1 MNRKQKIDE
10 IYSKMISQLS
20 RNHTD
25 KSETYSSQYYPYIS
39 IDSILKLSE
48 MSHFVIN
55 NQILH
60 GFQTEIDKINLKI
73 EIWIRKQWVFVFAY
87 KDMAQNYADSR
98 QLIDRDQ
105 YSVASDKEVLSKK
118 LYNKLMPTLAS
129 KTWKER
135 MFWEDNWSF
144 KFQRSV
150 QNIQIPSA
158 DEWDLKFTDENEAE
172 ISQILYFGYKDSLF
186 YDKFENKWHKEFK
199 QNKSNMHWT
208 EINDL
213 FCNSST

>member
-1 MNRKQKIDE
+1 
-10 IYSKMISQLS
+10 MISQLS
-20 RNHTD
+20 KNYTD
-25 KSETYSSQYYPYIS
+25 KSETYSSQYSPYIS

-55 NQILH
+55 NQILQ
-60 GFQTEIDKINLKI
+60 GFQTEIDQINSKI

-87 KDMAQNYADSR
+87 KDMVQKYADSR
-98 QLIDRDQ
+98 QLIVRDQ

-118 LYNKLMPTLAS
+118 LYNKLMSNSCKQNL
-129 KTWKER
+129 KRKER
-135 MFWEDNWSF
+135 MLWEDDRSF
-144 KFQRSV
+144 KCQRSV

-158 DEWDLKFTDENEAE
+158 DEWDLKFIDENEAE
-172 ISQILYFGYKDSLF
+172 ISQISYFGYEDSLF
-186 YDKFENKWHKEFK
+186 YDKFENKWYKDFK

-213 FCNSST
+213 FCNSAT

>member
-1 MNRKQKIDE
+1 MQ
-10 IYSKMISQLS
+10 
-20 RNHTD
+20 
-25 KSETYSSQYYPYIS
+25 
-39 IDSILKLSE
+39 
-48 MSHFVIN
+48 
-55 NQILH
+55 
-60 GFQTEIDKINLKI
+60 GFQTEIDKINSKI

-87 KDMAQNYADSR
+87 KDMVQNYADSR

-118 LYNKLMPTLAS
+118 LYNKLMPNSCKQNL
-129 KTWKER
+129 KRKER
-135 MFWEDNWSF
+135 MFWEDDRSF
-144 KFQRSV
+144 KCQRSV

-158 DEWDLKFTDENEAE
+158 DEWNLKFTDENEAD

-186 YDKFENKWHKEFK
+186 YDKFENKWHKDFK

-213 FCNSST
+213 FCNSAT

>member
-1 MNRKQKIDE
+1 
-10 IYSKMISQLS
+10 MISQLS
-20 RNHTD
+20 KNYTD
-25 KSETYSSQYYPYIS
+25 KSETYSSQYSPYIS

-55 NQILH
+55 NQILQ
-60 GFQTEIDKINLKI
+60 GFQTEIIKINSKI
-73 EIWIRKQWVFVFAY
+73 EIWIRKQWVFVF
-87 KDMAQNYADSR
+87 KDMVQNYADSR

-118 LYNKLMPTLAS
+118 LYNKLMPNSCKQNL
-129 KTWKER
+129 KRKER
-135 MFWEDNWSF
+135 MFWEDDRSF
-144 KFQRSV
+144 KCQRSV

-172 ISQILYFGYKDSLF
+172 ISKILYFGYKDSLF
-186 YDKFENKWHKEFK
+186 YDKFENKWHKDFK

-213 FCNSST
+213 FCNSAI